1 MDSCISGNK
10 KLRNV
15 LEFLSSDLLVLEF
28 AEADKLSVTELMI
41 EQKEISHITRRITLV
56 RLREYG

>member
-1 MDSCISGNK
+1 M
-10 KLRNV
+10 RNV